1 VTAAQS
7 RPRTPGLPVPAL
19 AGWRYQAACRGT
31 DLSVFFPGRGEPAGP
46 ARRIC
51 AGCPVRQPC
60 LDYALSH
67 AITHGIWGGL
77 TERDRRPLRV
87 HRTVAARRDRDQAIA
102 AASAD
107 GQSHAAI
114 GRAFG
119 LTATSVTRVLSR
131 DTDPRRRS

>member
-1 VTAAQS
+1 VTGAEP
-7 RPRTPGLPVPAL
+7 RHRTPALPVPAL
-19 AGWRYQAACRGT
+19 AGWRYRAACRSA
-31 DLSVFFPGRGEPAGP
+31 DLEVFFPGRGEPAEP
-46 ARRIC
+46 ARQIC

-87 HRTVAARRDRDQAIA
+87 HHSGAARRQRDEAIA

-119 LTATSVTRVLSR
+119 LAAASVSRVLAR
-131 DTDPRRRS
+131 NADRQRS